1 MARKATFN
9 RDDILRRA
17 RDLFWRKGYHATSL
31 KDLEQVLELKP
42 GSIYAAFGSKEA
54 LFSEALEV
62 YARGSRSDLEAAL
75 DAGGSPLD
83 ALAQHA
89 RSLSALCDQDR
100 PARACMLVK
109 TILEHPDEQSPVR
122 QLAETLMDEAGAR
135 FIDGFR
141 RAKAAGE
148 LAEDADPIRLGLK
161 FQSDVV
167 GLRAFAQRSDGAD
180 VVPALAED
188 LARSVEALRVA

>member
-1 MARKATFN
+1 MARKATFD
-9 RDDILRRA
+9 RDDVLKRA

-31 KDLEQVLELKP
+31 KDLEQALELKP
-42 GSIYAAFGSKEA
+42 GSIYAAFGSKEG
-54 LFSEALEV
+54 LFSEALKV
-62 YARGSRSDLEAAL
+62 YARGSRSGLQEALEGGQSPLEA
-75 DAGGSPLD
+75 
-83 ALAQHA
+83 LADHA
-89 RSLSALCDQDR
+89 RGLASLCDTES

-109 TILEHPDEQSPVR
+109 TILEHPDEASPVR

-135 FIDGFR
+135 FVDGFR

-148 LAEDADPIRLGLK
+148 LPEDADPVRLGLK

-167 GLRAFAQRSDGAD
+167 GLRAFAQRSDGAE

-188 LARSVEALRVA
+188 LARSVEAMRAG